1 MLLLV
6 SPLYHGVTLG
16 FAQRF
21 AKAMPLIFAAA
32 LAMLG
37 PHPCRFLPPSMPSTR
52 PAWPKAI
59 LFDLDDTLW
68 PIAPV
73 ILQAEESVYAWLREN
88 APRVAERFT
97 IDSLRQARL
106 ELLARQPEFHLDLGK
121 LRRAGLLD
129 AFDQAGE
136 DPAKVELAM
145 ARYFAARNA
154 VIPYDD
160 VLPGLLRLKDK
171 VLVGSVS
178 NGNADLRTIGLSHH
192 FKVSV
197 AAHQLG
203 VAKPD
208 KAIFLAACEALG
220 VAPEDA
226 VYVGDDVLLDVQ
238 GAQRAGLRAVWMNR
252 TGSTR
257 HLEHEVV
264 PDAIVKNFDE
274 LLDWLE
280 REHEELDG

>member
-1 MLLLV
+1 M
-6 SPLYHGVTLG
+6 T
-16 FAQRF
+16 
-21 AKAMPLIFAAA
+21 
-32 LAMLG
+32 
-37 PHPCRFLPPSMPSTR
+37 TR
-52 PAWPKAI
+52 RAWPKAI

-73 ILQAEESVYAWLREN
+73 ILQAEDILFAWLREH

-97 IDSLRQARL
+97 IESLRQARL

-121 LRRAGLLD
+121 LRRAGLHA
-129 AFDQAGE
+129 AFAEAGE
-136 DPAKVELAM
+136 DAAKVELAM
-145 ARYFAARNA
+145 VQYFAARNA

-160 VLPGLLRLKDK
+160 VLPGLLRLKDR
-171 VLVGSVS
+171 VLVGSIS
-178 NGNADLRTIGLSHH
+178 NGNADLQTIGLSHH

-208 KAIFLAACEALG
+208 AAIFLEACRLLG
-220 VAPEDA
+220 VAPEDV

-264 PDAIVKNFDE
+264 PDAIVRDFDE
-274 LLDWLE
+274 LLDWLK
-280 REHEELDG
+280 REHDN

>member
-1 MLLLV
+1 M
-6 SPLYHGVTLG
+6 
-16 FAQRF
+16 
-21 AKAMPLIFAAA
+21 
-32 LAMLG
+32 
-37 PHPCRFLPPSMPSTR
+37 STAPR
-52 PAWPKAI
+52 TWPKAI

-73 ILQAEESVYAWLREN
+73 ILQAEESVFAWLREH

-129 AFDQAGE
+129 AFEQAGE
-136 DPAKVELAM
+136 DAAKVELAM
-145 ARYFAARNA
+145 ASYFAARNA

-160 VLPGLLRLKDK
+160 VVPGLLRLKGR
-171 VLVGSVS
+171 VLVGSIS

-197 AAHQLG
+197 AAHELG

-208 KAIFLAACEALG
+208 TAIFLAACKELG

-264 PDAIVKNFDE
+264 PDAIVSNFDE
-274 LLDWLE
+274 LLDWLK
-280 REHEELDG
+280 REHK

>member
-1 MLLLV
+1 M
-6 SPLYHGVTLG
+6 
-16 FAQRF
+16 
-21 AKAMPLIFAAA
+21 
-32 LAMLG
+32 
-37 PHPCRFLPPSMPSTR
+37 STAPR
-52 PAWPKAI
+52 TWPKAI

-73 ILQAEESVYAWLREN
+73 ILQAEESVYAWLREH
-88 APRVAERFT
+88 APRVAERFS

-106 ELLARQPEFHLDLGK
+106 ALLARQPEFHLDLGK
-121 LRRAGLLD
+121 LRRAGLLE
-129 AFDQAGE
+129 AFEHVGE
-136 DPAKVELAM
+136 DAAKVELAM

-160 VLPGLLRLKDK
+160 VLPGLLRLQGQ
-171 VLVGSVS
+171 VLVGSIS

-197 AAHQLG
+197 AAHELG

-208 KAIFLAACEALG
+208 AAIFLAACKELG

-252 TGSTR
+252 TGSSK

-264 PDAIVKNFDE
+264 PDAIVGNFDE
-274 LLDWLE
+274 LLDWLK
-280 REHEELDG
+280 REHK

>member
-1 MLLLV
+1 MN
-6 SPLYHGVTLG
+6 
-16 FAQRF
+16 
-21 AKAMPLIFAAA
+21 
-32 LAMLG
+32 
-37 PHPCRFLPPSMPSTR
+37 TR
-52 PAWPKAI
+52 RAWPKAI

-73 ILQAEESVYAWLREN
+73 ILQAEETLFAWLREH

-106 ELLARQPEFHLDLGK
+106 ELLARKPEFHLDLGK

-129 AFDQAGE
+129 AFQEAGE
-136 DPAKVELAM
+136 DAAKVEHAM
-145 ARYFAARNA
+145 TQFFAARNA
-154 VIPYDD
+154 VVPYDD
-160 VLPGLLRLKDK
+160 VLPGLLKLKNR
-171 VLVGSVS
+171 VLVGSIS

-197 AAHQLG
+197 AASEFG
-203 VAKPD
+203 VAEPD
-208 KAIFLAACEALG
+208 AAIFLAACKELG

-252 TGSTR
+252 TGSTK

-264 PDAIVKNFDE
+264 PDAIVRDFDE
-274 LLDWLE
+274 LIDWLK
-280 REHEELDG
+280 REHEHEQARG